1 MRAAP
6 RGLWHC
12 SGRGACT
19 LRKSVRKTMRVCR
32 SDGATRRHIGS
43 GRHPAFALHGRRG
56 NGLLNPASAVAAGG
70 LAEKTGDRSP
80 VSPRGSTR
88 RNAEAAMDLAGRD
101 RSGWATVQER
111 LRETVPRR
119 LSRVRPVAGMHFAGS
134 LGDGSRC
141 GRNLRG
147 LARRSRPTLRSG
159 SRGEEASFAGGGSDA
174 DKTRFVERKW
184 LGKFYSAT
192 PIHSV
197 T

>member
-1 MRAAP
+1 VRAAP
-6 RGLWHC
+6 EGFGTAPEGGRAP
-12 SGRGACT
+12 SGNLCARRCEFADQTGQRAGTSGQVGT
-19 LRKSVRKTMRVCR
+19 LRS
-32 SDGATRRHIGS
+32 
-43 GRHPAFALHGRRG
+43 LHGRRG
-56 NGLLNPASAVAAGG
+56 NGLLNPASAVAAAG

-141 GRNLRG
+141 GRNLKG